1 MQELI
6 YKNAVLRNGDL
17 RKRVCNRAILEFCS
31 LLGMNLADMQVEDG
45 GRFLGNGWERCNLFG
60 MALKGVTVE
69 MDRFQGC
76 SMGSTDFQDVR
87 LEDVR
92 FCDCS
97 FSGSVWTETVLEGG
111 VFQNCIFRGMGFV
124 NVHFHRTVF
133 QRCILDGCRMEE
145 TEMKKVRFRGCALQD
160 VEGLPRE
167 GTGFQDCSF

>member
-1 MQELI
+1 M
-6 YKNAVLRNGDL
+6 LRNGDL

-45 GRFLGNGWERCNLFG
+45 GRFVGNGWERCNLFG

-111 VFQNCIFRGMGFV
+111 VFQNCIFRGMG
-124 NVHFHRTVF
+124 NQGY
-133 QRCILDGCRMEE
+133 QRSRKGGYGCGG
-145 TEMKKVRFRGCALQD
+145 FYRGSYD
-160 VEGLPRE
+160 LPDSKYCQNR
-167 GTGFQDCSF
+167 